1 MAYQSSTARSS
12 TTESSRAANNSGIRT
27 INGSKLTNEKL
38 KFSHGKNATFEVH
51 IKNMTTGQE
60 YNFDKNIFE
69 DSKNALTKTFTRK
82 TLDDGKTIID
92 KTFSNQNNLFKASST
107 TTEVFVMFPKETAT
121 TEYNVWLIPTGS
133 TALRG
138 SISEVNPYIIINR
151 IDTVVSLS
159 LTSGSNSARWTNASP
174 TSFSATGREGLKP
187 AKQTSEDTGFV
198 EFSLVTDFSAGGGL
212 SSVAITSNKQAT
224 NSDLSAA
231 TAITNTS
238 DLTPIEDIIYIS
250 NDVYL
255 TNVTT
260 TLATAKLTIAGNL
273 KVNQFGSKSETL
285 TIDIDNFITY
295 S

>member
-1 MAYQSSTARSS
+1 
-12 TTESSRAANNSGIRT
+12 
-27 INGSKLTNEKL
+27 
-38 KFSHGKNATFEVH
+38 
-51 IKNMTTGQE
+51 MT
-60 YNFDKNIFE
+60 
-69 DSKNALTKTFTRK
+69 
-82 TLDDGKTIID
+82 
-92 KTFSNQNNLFKASST
+92 
-107 TTEVFVMFPKETAT
+107 
-121 TEYNVWLIPTGS
+121 
-133 TALRG
+133 
-138 SISEVNPYIIINR
+138 
-151 IDTVVSLS
+151 
-159 LTSGSNSARWTNASP
+159 SARWTNASP